1 MKDARSVVAIVNDEA
16 VFVHLLDSVL
26 RDEGWDTLLLQAGEV
41 AYASIKQQPPH
52 AILLDINSDAPQT
65 SWQFVDLLLLDP
77 QTASIPLIICD
88 VAILDMQMET
98 RDAGLRV
105 LKHLRQYPEPHG
117 YRCSSVRRMRSFLN
131 QKRRI
136 LSATMESSSISRL
149 IYRTF

>member
-77 QTASIPLIICD
+77 QTASIPLIICA
-88 VAILDMQMET
+88 VADQTL
-98 RDAGLRV
+98 RDRKPKLQAA
-105 LKHLRQYPEPHG
+105 G
-117 YRCSSVRRMRSFLN
+117 YRIIEKPFPLSEVLEQVRAA
-131 QKRRI
+131 I
-136 LSATMESSSISRL
+136 DTG
-149 IYRTF
+149 